1 MVGEVVPHPQVVV
14 GTLLLEQK
22 GVGVEPILEEVGEQ
36 YQEKGNTTMD
46 LQDGIENLVKKLME
60 VDAVDFLPT
69 VVLVFIELVQGKIL
83 IFLNGPMRTLLK
95 PLKLGMVSHKMTL
108 ITIFGHKHLSKISMA
123 FDFRSSRFRYFD
135 LRQIFL
141 NPFIG

>member
-1 MVGEVVPHPQVVV
+1 MHHLTTGENHPVMMKKPVAEEEVVGGVVPHPQVVV
-14 GTLLLEQK
+14 GTHLLEQK

-83 IFLNGPMRTLLK
+83 IFLNGPTRTLLK
-95 PLKLGMVSHKMTL
+95 LLKLVGDSILPVNSVAIWT
-108 ITIFGHKHLSKISMA
+108 S
-123 FDFRSSRFRYFD
+123 RST
-135 LRQIFL
+135 
-141 NPFIG
+141 

>member
-1 MVGEVVPHPQVVV
+1 MVGGVVPHPQVVV
-14 GTLLLEQK
+14 GTHLLEQK

-83 IFLNGPMRTLLK
+83 IFLNGPTRTLLK
-95 PLKLGMVSHKMTL
+95 LLKLVGDSILPVNSVAIWT
-108 ITIFGHKHLSKISMA
+108 S
-123 FDFRSSRFRYFD
+123 RST
-135 LRQIFL
+135 
-141 NPFIG
+141 

>member
-1 MVGEVVPHPQVVV
+1 MTTGENHPVMMKKPVAEEEVVGEVVPHPQVVV
-14 GTLLLEQK
+14 GTHLLEQK

-83 IFLNGPMRTLLK
+83 IFLNGPTRMFPRPPNLVEVLIHLASSAVIWIN
-95 PLKLGMVSHKMTL
+95 PGMSY
-108 ITIFGHKHLSKISMA
+108 I
-123 FDFRSSRFRYFD
+123 
-135 LRQIFL
+135 
-141 NPFIG
+141 

>member
-1 MVGEVVPHPQVVV
+1 MHHLTTGENHPVMTKKPVAEVEVVGEVVPHPQVVV

-22 GVGVEPILEEVGEQ
+22 GVGVEPILEEAGEQ
-36 YQEKGNTTMD
+36 YQGKENTTMD

-83 IFLNGPMRTLLK
+83 IFLNGPTRTLLK
-95 PLKLGMVSHKMTL
+95 LLKLVGDSILPVNSVAIWT
-108 ITIFGHKHLSKISMA
+108 S
-123 FDFRSSRFRYFD
+123 RST
-135 LRQIFL
+135 
-141 NPFIG
+141 